1 MDQEWILLTIQ
12 QHVIQLWKL
21 RIKGKCLFKKKKDFS
36 WIRDWML
43 IFTVFE
49 LLGGHKSLSVMSGG
63 KCNFQELKQKRKTWF
78 GQAFEVFEL
87 RRRVLVLL

>member
-1 MDQEWILLTIQ
+1 
-12 QHVIQLWKL
+12 
-21 RIKGKCLFKKKKDFS
+21 
-36 WIRDWML
+36 ML
-43 IFTVFE
+43 IFTIFE

-87 RRRVLVLL
+87 RRWVLVLL